1 MTDKTNVIILSKG
14 NKKMKER
21 KSTVLRKTKETD
33 ISLTINIDGTGE
45 GKISTGIPFL
55 DHMLELFSKHGLF
68 DLEIEA
74 SGDTEID
81 YHHTVEDVGIVLGE
95 ALSKALGKREGIKRY
110 GWCVLPM
117 DETLALVSLDLS
129 CRPYL
134 VYDLQPPAALIKDMD
149 TRLFHEFFQAVSVK
163 AGMNLHIQL
172 MKGEEV
178 HHTFE
183 AVFKA
188 FAKSLDQA
196 TMIDERISGVLSTK
210 GVL

>member
-1 MTDKTNVIILSKG
+1 MS
-14 NKKMKER
+14 ER
-21 KSTVLRKTKETD
+21 KASVSRKTKETD
-33 ISLTINIDGTGE
+33 ISVSINLDGSGE
-45 GKISTGIPFL
+45 SNISTCIPFV
-55 DHMLELFSKHGLF
+55 DHMLELFAKHGLF
-68 DLEIEA
+68 DLEIKA

-81 YHHTVEDVGIVLGE
+81 CHHTVEDIGIVFGE
-95 ALSKALGKREGIKRY
+95 ALAKALGKREGIKRY
-110 GWCVLPM
+110 GWCILPM
-117 DETLALVSLDLS
+117 DETLAMVALDLS
-129 CRPYL
+129 GRPYL
-134 VYDLQPPAALIKDMD
+134 VYDLIPPAAFIKDMD

-178 HHTFE
+178 HHCFE

-196 TMIDERISGVLSTK
+196 TLIDDRISGVLSTK